1 MGDIFEEIIK
11 LRHEGKGA
19 VLATVIS
26 VKGSAPRK
34 EGAKMLIKG
43 DGAVLGSIGG
53 GSTEARVCQE
63 AKRIMDTG
71 KPEILH
77 FDLTG
82 ETAKEGMICGG
93 VMDLFVE
100 PILPPP
106 TLYIFGGGHISIPLT
121 KMAKMVGYNIVII
134 DERPDFASPE
144 RFPEADKVFAQNF
157 AEVFPKLKV
166 NKLSSVVIVTQSHF
180 SDEVVLEWAVKTDA
194 RYIGMVASKKKKEAI
209 FSRLTAKGIPE
220 DLLQKVHAPIGLLN
234 MGAETPEEIA
244 VSILAELIKT
254 RVESYK

>member
-1 MGDIFEEIIK
+1 
-11 LRHEGKGA
+11 
-19 VLATVIS
+19 
-26 VKGSAPRK
+26 
-34 EGAKMLIKG
+34 MLIKS

-106 TLYIFGGGHISIPLT
+106 TLYIFGGGHISIP
-121 KMAKMVGYNIVII
+121 
-134 DERPDFASPE
+134 
-144 RFPEADKVFAQNF
+144 
-157 AEVFPKLKV
+157 
-166 NKLSSVVIVTQSHF
+166 
-180 SDEVVLEWAVKTDA
+180 
-194 RYIGMVASKKKKEAI
+194 
-209 FSRLTAKGIPE
+209 
-220 DLLQKVHAPIGLLN
+220 
-234 MGAETPEEIA
+234 
-244 VSILAELIKT
+244 
-254 RVESYK
+254 